1 MLFYQLGPA
10 AGMGKLGAAARWAG
24 TRSAAG
30 FPSLCCPF
38 RGWKCQ
44 TQPLLW
50 AGGFL
55 WGSSTLGG
63 LCSSSLQGT
72 PDSLGAVVRGSAL
85 KVGGAGGEGRLR

>member
-30 FPSLCCPF
+30 FPSLCC
-38 RGWKCQ
+38 
-44 TQPLLW
+44 LLQ
-50 AGGFL
+50 GVEVPDPTPPVGRGFL

-63 LCSSSLQGT
+63 LCSSPLQGT